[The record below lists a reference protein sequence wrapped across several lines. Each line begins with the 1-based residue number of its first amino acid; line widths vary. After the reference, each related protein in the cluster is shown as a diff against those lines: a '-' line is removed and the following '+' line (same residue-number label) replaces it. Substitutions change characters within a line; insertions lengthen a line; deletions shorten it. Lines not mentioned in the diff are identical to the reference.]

1 MSDPVRD
8 ACEACFDAHKDDC
21 SGFVRAV
28 AGALKIPLA
37 GLADDIVATIRG
49 GGEWVALADGVSAAR
64 AAGDGK
70 LVVAGLKGSEQTHP
84 DPHGHVVVV
93 VAGPLA
99 HDKYPSAYWGQLH
112 GTGAK
117 DKTLNFAWTEQDRD
131 RISYAAH
138 PLAGIAS

>member
-1 MSDPVRD
+1 MTDHVRD
-8 ACEACFDAHKDDC
+8 ACEACFDAHLDDC

-28 AGALKIPLA
+28 AGALGIPLT
-37 GLADDIVATIRG
+37 GLADDIVATIRD
-49 GGEWVALADGVSAAR
+49 GGEWVALADGISAAH

-70 LVVAGLKGSEQTHP
+70 FVVAGLKRSEQTKP

-117 DKTLNFAWTEQDRD
+117 DKTLNWAWTVQDRD

-138 PLAGIAS
+138 RLENRAS